1 MTTND
6 YSTMRFAYLIS
17 RYPAAN
23 HTFILREITVL
34 RDLGFDLL
42 TASISSPDRPHEAM
56 TPIERDEQART
67 FYVKAIGSFSAL
79 RENVAE
85 LLGRPRRYIQGLLFA
100 LSLSHWQPRCIVPY
114 IFYFAEAVIVG
125 RWMRREELSLL
136 HTHFSSTVALIAN
149 RMFPIEISMTIHG
162 PGEFDEPFCFNLK
175 EKVAAASLIVAISN
189 YGKSQLMK
197 ISNPAYWKKL
207 EVVYLGIEGAVFSP
221 QPPRSAPEPFEVICV
236 GRLAPVKGHEV
247 LIEAIALLIGRGKDI
262 RLRLV
267 GDGPERSALEKKV
280 RALGLTGHVLFEGW
294 KNQTELIEL
303 YKNSDAFAL
312 ASFAEGVPVVLME
325 AMSMQIPCIAT
336 RITGIP
342 ELITD
347 GVDGLLVSP
356 GSSDEL
362 AEALM
367 RLMNDL
373 PLRERLARCG
383 RATVTRKYDLRRN
396 TEQLAD
402 VFRKRFLEIEGRHES
417 TRVRMMHSEDAQG
430 AGDLTA

>member
-1 MTTND
+1 
-6 YSTMRFAYLIS
+6 
-17 RYPAAN
+17 
-23 HTFILREITVL
+23 
-34 RDLGFDLL
+34 
-42 TASISSPDRPHEAM
+42 
-56 TPIERDEQART
+56 
-67 FYVKAIGSFSAL
+67 
-79 RENVAE
+79 
-85 LLGRPRRYIQGLLFA
+85 
-100 LSLSHWQPRCIVPY
+100 
-114 IFYFAEAVIVG
+114 
-125 RWMRREELSLL
+125 
-136 HTHFSSTVALIAN
+136 
-149 RMFPIEISMTIHG
+149 MTIHG
-162 PGEFDEPFCFNLK
+162 PGEFDEPLCFNLK
-175 EKVAAASLIVAISN
+175 AKVAAASLIVAISN

-197 ISNPAYWKKL
+197 ISDPAYWKKL
-207 EVVYLGIEGAVFSP
+207 EVVYLGIEGVVFTP
-221 QPPRSAPEPFEVICV
+221 QPLRSAPQPFEVICV

-247 LIEAIALLIGRGKDI
+247 LIEAVELLIRRGADI

-267 GDGPERSALEKKV
+267 GDGTERPALERKV
-280 RALGLTGHVLFEGW
+280 RALGLTEQVLFEGW
-294 KNQTELIEL
+294 KNQTEVIEL

-373 PLRERLARCG
+373 PLRERLAKSG
-383 RATVTRKYDLRRN
+383 RETVAKKYDLRRN
-396 TEQLAD
+396 AEQLAD

-417 TRVRMMHSEDAQG
+417 TRARMMHSEDPHG
-430 AGDLTA
+430 AGEGR